1 MHILIVK
8 TSSLGDIIHTL
19 PAVSDAVR
27 AIPGLQID
35 WVVEEAFAEI
45 PAWHP
50 GVSRVIPVAIRRW
63 RKNWRQNLFGG
74 EMRQFRQLLKH
85 SRYDLIID
93 AQGLLKSALIS
104 RQARGPIAGLD
115 KSSIREPAASWFYQQ
130 RHAVPKAEHAV
141 QRVRQLF
148 AKALGYAF
156 DASALDYGIEGQ
168 GIEGRGLKA
177 RGIQRP
183 IMRATPDDRDAR
195 PTLMFLHGT
204 TWDSKHWPEPY
215 WRELARLA
223 SEAGYCVKL
232 PWGTADEEAR
242 AVSVAQG
249 LAGVQVLPRMSLTA
263 LAGELRASDGV
274 VAVDTGLGHLAA
286 ALNCPT
292 VSIYGATN
300 PFLSGTF
307 GYHQLQLK
315 SDLPCA
321 PCMRKQCHYQG
332 QALTDTLGDGKSF
345 VVTPAC
351 YRSAPPREVM
361 THVQR
366 MISQAAHA
374 ADTASE
380 DRALI

>member
-19 PAVSDAVR
+19 PAVSDAAR
-27 AIPGLQID
+27 AVPGLQID

-50 GVSRVIPVAIRRW
+50 AVNRVIPVAIRRW
-63 RKNWRQNLFGG
+63 RKNWWQNLFGG
-74 EMRQFRQLLKH
+74 EVRRFRQLLRH
-85 SRYDLIID
+85 TRYDLIID
-93 AQGLLKSALIS
+93 AQGLLKSALIC
-104 RQARGPIAGLD
+104 RQAQGPVAGLD
-115 KSSIREPAASWFYQQ
+115 KNSIREPAASWLYQQ
-130 RHAVPKAEHAV
+130 RYAVPKAEHAV

-148 AKALGYAF
+148 ASALGYTF
-156 DASALDYGIEGQ
+156 DANALDYGIE
-168 GIEGRGLKA
+168 R
-177 RGIQRP
+177 
-183 IMRATPDDRDAR
+183 RATVHDSAAR

-204 TWDSKHWPEPY
+204 TWDSKHWPQRY

-249 LAGVQVLPRMSLTA
+249 LPGVQVLPRMSLTA
-263 LAGELRASDGV
+263 LAGELAASDGV

-286 ALNCPT
+286 ALNRPT

-332 QALTDTLGDGKSF
+332 QALTDTLADGDSF
-345 VVTPAC
+345 VVAPAC
-351 YRSAPPREVM
+351 YRSAPPGEVI
-361 THVQR
+361 THLQR
-366 MISQAAHA
+366 MISQASVVSAGDPA
-374 ADTASE
+374 AAIARQHGAVT
-380 DRALI
+380 

>member
-19 PAVSDAVR
+19 PAVSDAAR
-27 AIPGLQID
+27 AIPGLKID

-50 GVSRVIPVAIRRW
+50 AVNRVIPVAIRRW
-63 RKNWRQNLFGG
+63 RKNWWQNLFGG
-74 EMRQFRQLLKH
+74 EVRRFRQLLRH
-85 SRYDLIID
+85 THYDLIID
-93 AQGLLKSALIS
+93 AQGLLKSAFIC
-104 RQARGPIAGLD
+104 RQAQGPVAGLD
-115 KSSIREPAASWFYQQ
+115 KNSIREPAASWFYQQ
-130 RHAVPKAEHAV
+130 RHAVPRAEHAV

-156 DASALDYGIEGQ
+156 DANALDYGIV
-168 GIEGRGLKA
+168 LPA
-177 RGIQRP
+177 
-183 IMRATPDDRDAR
+183 MRATIHDSEAPT
-195 PTLMFLHGT
+195 TLMFLHGT

-215 WRELARLA
+215 WRELARMA
-223 SEAGYCVKL
+223 SDAGYRVKL

-242 AVSVAQG
+242 AVKVAQG
-249 LAGVQVLPRMSLTA
+249 LIGVQVLPRMSLTA
-263 LAGELRASDGV
+263 LAGELSASDGV
-274 VAVDTGLGHLAA
+274 VAMDTGLGHLAA
-286 ALNCPT
+286 ALNRPT

-332 QALTDTLGDGKSF
+332 QPLTDTLADGTSF

-351 YRSAPPREVM
+351 YRSAPPGEVM
-361 THVQR
+361 AHLQR
-366 MISQAAHA
+366 MISQAGFVPASAPEPPA
-374 ADTASE
+374 AIATAIANG
-380 DRALI
+380 DGAGT